1 MIPRRTLLQSG
12 AAVALGAPALIG
24 LAQETFT
31 LRFHTQSTALSTV
44 WRTIDQPWMEKIER
58 ESGGR
63 IRFQGFPSMQLGG
76 APAGLFDQA
85 RDGVADITW
94 TLTGITAGR
103 FPRAEVFELP
113 FFMAGSAEA
122 TSKAFWEYIHTH
134 APEEFRGVKL
144 LALHVHGPGLFHF
157 RDRAIT
163 RPEDLRGQ
171 RVRAPTR
178 MVNRL
183 LTHLG
188 ATPIG
193 MPAPQVPEALS
204 RGVIDGALF
213 PWEVVPGLRVHELVR
228 NHSEFEVDG
237 GALYT
242 ITFARVMNQ
251 RRFETLPP
259 DLQRIID
266 NNSGLAASGQH
277 GRLQQAGDA
286 AARQLALDRGNQINV
301 IRLAQAQEFRRLA
314 RQVEVEWIQ
323 DMNRRGFNGQ
333 NLIASAKR
341 LIEKHSR
348 G

>member
-1 MIPRRTLLQSG
+1 
-12 AAVALGAPALIG
+12 
-24 LAQETFT
+24 
-31 LRFHTQSTALSTV
+31 
-44 WRTIDQPWMEKIER
+44 
-58 ESGGR
+58 
-63 IRFQGFPSMQLGG
+63 
-76 APAGLFDQA
+76 
-85 RDGVADITW
+85 
-94 TLTGITAGR
+94 
-103 FPRAEVFELP
+103 
-113 FFMAGSAEA
+113 
-122 TSKAFWEYIHTH
+122 
-134 APEEFRGVKL
+134 
-144 LALHVHGPGLFHF
+144 
-157 RDRAIT
+157 
-163 RPEDLRGQ
+163 
-171 RVRAPTR
+171 
-178 MVNRL
+178 
-183 LTHLG
+183 
-188 ATPIG
+188 
-193 MPAPQVPEALS
+193 
-204 RGVIDGALF
+204 
-213 PWEVVPGLRVHELVR
+213 VVPGLRVHELVR